1 MNDFYRETEV
11 KKTRKEHECLGCLTK
26 INENSEAFY
35 IVAVFEGDFGAYH
48 LCKPCRD
55 YLDRNPISR
64 GDFWCEGDLGNA
76 REEEELEREVTP

>member
-1 MNDFYRETEV
+1 MSDLYREKHV
-11 KKTRKEHECLGCLTK
+11 KKTRSEHMCLGCTEK
-26 INENSEAFY
+26 IPKGSEALY

-76 REEEELEREVTP
+76 RKEREA